1 MYENLL
7 VYETRARYYLLSY
20 TQDKTRWRVLKI
32 SRSEAC
38 ELDASEDPVEYSER
52 QAAALL
58 HTLAEGNAGLSLVHR
73 AFGCVGAIRFLE
85 GYYLI
90 LVKQRRQVG
99 VLAGHPVYAV
109 EGTEVVEL
117 CHPSVK
123 PLRSADEEY
132 AEKRYLRLLELVDLR
147 RHFFFSYGYPLTCSL
162 QRSALGG
169 EQPGECWGSLFCW
182 NAHLAQPL
190 AACLGGAASP
200 ALCRWV
206 LPLIH
211 GSFGSLP
218 LALCG
223 TPCTLTL
230 LARRSRLFAG
240 TRYRKR
246 GVSDAGNV
254 ANDVETEQA
263 SRSWASASFT
273 LSDALSPLPRLW
285 MRARGPVDATARY
298 RPRAA
303 PACSRCAAPSRCS
316 GASRPARSRPSPTS
330 CSAATTPS
338 TTPPGCTLT
347 RSRGGTGGARWRCRW
362 SRRWR
367 RGPARRCC
375 AASWAPR

>member
-1 MYENLL
+1 LHPARDYVCTRDRDRPAFVRFERTVGRSVVTEERRMYENLL

-32 SRSEAC
+32 SRTEAS
-38 ELDASEDPVEYSER
+38 ELDVSEDPVEYSER

-85 GYYLI
+85 GHYLI

-147 RHFFFSYGYPLTCSL
+147 RHFYYSYGYPLTCSL

-169 EQPGECWGSLFCW
+169 EQPGECWASLFCW

-200 ALCRWV
+200 ALSRWV

-211 GSFGSLP
+211 GWFGSLP

-263 SRSWASASFT
+263 
-273 LSDALSPLPRLW
+273 
-285 MRARGPVDATARY
+285 
-298 RPRAA
+298 
-303 PACSRCAAPSRCS
+303 
-316 GASRPARSRPSPTS
+316 
-330 CSAATTPS
+330 
-338 TTPPGCTLT
+338 
-347 RSRGGTGGARWRCRW
+347 RGG
-362 SRRWR
+362 
-367 RGPARRCC
+367 
-375 AASWAPR
+375 